1 MNIWRILDIDP
12 TEDISTIKK
21 AYAKK
26 LKLHHPEDDPEGYQ
40 QLREAYDLAIKMAKK
55 GQGKPK
61 AEVTSIADAETP
73 VQPEEDTPILTVP
86 RRLSFQHI
94 DAAPDRNDP
103 VEQTDTFIE
112 EDTPILT
119 VPRRLSFQHID
130 AAPDRNDPVEQLDTF
145 IEEDTSIL
153 TVQRRLSFQHIDAA
167 PDRND
172 PVEQLDTFMQEDTI
186 LTVQRRLSF
195 QHIDATPDRND
206 PIEQLDSFME
216 QVRALYNDFPSRI
229 NPENWAKLL
238 RSDFVWN
245 IHLRRI
251 VSDRLF
257 HFLHEHHHLPK
268 SVWLILEDGFQW
280 RELIQE
286 PFYMD
291 KHSKIFCQYYLKQL
305 DHPGLRF
312 DTLLAASHLDRDLF
326 LSYRDAAYQ
335 ALKENQL
342 EQASNSLNAAIALFA
357 DDPELLRLQGEYCQ
371 RVGDTA
377 GALDAYSR
385 IISIQS
391 DDIDS
396 YLARAYIWY
405 HKQHVTEAQ
414 KECEYILSQLPTHP
428 EALSLLG
435 KCQLKLGIE
444 AHAKVTF
451 EHLLAASPHD
461 YEALILLTQIRGNM
475 LKQVKKLPAKE
486 RKHALQQLASELGER
501 KDLNKQIKPAIHFQ
515 VAIATVTLALIMLF
529 QSLLYNAY
537 VDHKKSTPI
546 SNVELHQNGLVKL
559 SSPEDLKQIGPN
571 QFVQAK
577 LTNLRFLK
585 IYQYT
590 KTDKDGN
597 SYTAY
602 ENYLTLNETGDIGKI
617 NPSGYVKIG
626 YLGDTPILVIMKHST
641 IEIEKTGILEFEMGQ
656 VMDIPPKVLTDTKK
670 MLQDLELTSLFDF
683 NKLNQNQMIEVKYL
697 TIPTIPSPSPP
708 LEIYF
713 YGLILLVLCRFF
725 FGSLYNLYIIT
736 RVY

>member
-26 LKLHHPEDDPEGYQ
+26 LKMHHPEDDPEGYQ
-40 QLREAYDLAIKMAKK
+40 QLREAYDRAIKMAKQREK
-55 GQGKPK
+55 IPK
-61 AEVTSIADAETP
+61 AEVTFTADTEAP
-73 VQPEEDTPILTVP
+73 VQVEEDTPV
-86 RRLSFQHI
+86 
-94 DAAPDRNDP
+94 
-103 VEQTDTFIE
+103 
-112 EDTPILT
+112 
-119 VPRRLSFQHID
+119 
-130 AAPDRNDPVEQLDTF
+130 
-145 IEEDTSIL
+145 L
-153 TVQRRLSFQHIDAA
+153 TVQRRLSFQHIDATL
-167 PDRND
+167 DRNN
-172 PVEQLDTFMQEDTI
+172 PVVEEDTPI

-195 QHIDATPDRND
+195 QHIDATLDRND
-206 PIEQLDSFME
+206 PVVEEDTPVLTVQRRMSFQHIDVTLDRNNPVEQIDTFME
-216 QVRALYNDFPSRI
+216 QVKALYDDFPSRI
-229 NPENWAKLL
+229 NPENWTKLL
-238 RSDFVWN
+238 RSDLVWN
-245 IHLRRI
+245 IHQSRI

-280 RELIQE
+280 RELIQK

-291 KHSKIFCQYYLKQL
+291 KHSKKFCQYYLKQL
-305 DHPGLRF
+305 DEPGLRF
-312 DTLLAASHLDRDLF
+312 DTLLAATHLDRDKF

-371 RVGDTA
+371 RIGDPD

-385 IISIQS
+385 IISIQP

-414 KECEYILSQLPTHP
+414 KECEYILSQLPNHP

-435 KCQLKLGIE
+435 KCELKLGK
-444 AHAKVTF
+444 AAQAKVTF
-451 EHLLAASPHD
+451 EKLLAASPHD

-475 LKQVKKLPAKE
+475 LKQVKKLPAKD
-486 RKHALQQLASELGER
+486 RKHALQQLTSELGER
-501 KDLNKQIKPAIHFQ
+501 KGLNKQIKPAIHFQ
-515 VAIATVTLALIMLF
+515 VAVATVALALIMLF
-529 QSLLYNAY
+529 QSLLYNVY
-537 VDHKKSTPI
+537 VDHTKSTPI

-559 SSPEDLKQIGPN
+559 SSPEALKQIGPN

-577 LTNLRFLK
+577 LTNLRNLN

-597 SYTAY
+597 SYTTY
-602 ENYLTLNETGDIGKI
+602 ENYLTLNETGDIRKI
-617 NPSGYVKIG
+617 TPSGYVKIG
-626 YLGDTPILVIMKHST
+626 YLGDTPILVITKHST

-656 VMDIPPKVLTDTKK
+656 IMDIPPKVLVDTKK
-670 MLQDLELTSLFDF
+670 MLQHLELTPLFDF

-697 TIPTIPSPSPP
+697 TIPTSPSPP
-708 LEIYF
+708 LAIYF

-725 FGSLYNLYIIT
+725 FGSLYKLYIIT
-736 RVY
+736 RFY

>member
-61 AEVTSIADAETP
+61 AEVTSIADAEPP

-94 DAAPDRNDP
+94 DAAPDRHDP
-103 VEQTDTFIE
+103 VEQIDTFIE
-112 EDTPILT
+112 EDPSILT
-119 VPRRLSFQHID
+119 VP
-130 AAPDRNDPVEQLDTF
+130 
-145 IEEDTSIL
+145 
-153 TVQRRLSFQHIDAA
+153 
-167 PDRND
+167 
-172 PVEQLDTFMQEDTI
+172 
-186 LTVQRRLSF
+186 RRLSF

-206 PIEQLDSFME
+206 PIEQIDSFME
-216 QVRALYNDFPSRI
+216 QVKALYNDFPSRI
-229 NPENWAKLL
+229 NPESWAKLL

-312 DTLLAASHLDRDLF
+312 DTLLAAPHLDRDLF
-326 LSYRDAAYQ
+326 LSYRDVAYQ

-385 IISIQS
+385 IICIQP

-435 KCQLKLGIE
+435 KCQLKLGNE
-444 AHAKVTF
+444 AQAKVTF
-451 EHLLAASPHD
+451 EQLLAASPHD

-486 RKHALQQLASELGER
+486 RKHALQQLTSELGER

-529 QSLLYNAY
+529 QSLLYNAF
-537 VDHKKSTPI
+537 VDHTKLTPI
-546 SNVELHQNGLVKL
+546 SYIQLHRNGLVNV
-559 SSPEDLKQIGPN
+559 SSPEALGQIGPN
-571 QFVQAK
+571 QFVQARI
-577 LTNLRFLK
+577 TNLRTLH

-590 KTDKDGN
+590 KTDTDGN
-597 SYTAY
+597 SSTTY
-602 ENYLTLNETGDIGKI
+602 ENTLTLNETGAVGKTT
-617 NPSGYVKIG
+617 PSGWVEIG
-626 YLGDTPILVIMKHST
+626 YLGDTPILVITKQSS

-670 MLQDLELTSLFDF
+670 MLLDLELTSLFDF
-683 NKLNQNQMIEVKYL
+683 NKLNQNQMIDVRYM
-697 TIPTIPSPSPP
+697 TIPSPP

-725 FGSLYNLYIIT
+725 FGSLYKLYIIT

>member
-1 MNIWRILDIDP
+1 MNIWRILDIEP
-12 TEDISTIKK
+12 TDDISTIKK

-26 LKLHHPEDDPEGYQ
+26 LKLHHPEDDPDGYQ
-40 QLREAYDLAIKMAKK
+40 QLREAYDRAIKMAKQREK
-55 GQGKPK
+55 KQK
-61 AEVTSIADAETP
+61 AEVTFTADTEAPIQT
-73 VQPEEDTPILTVP
+73 EEDTPILTV
-86 RRLSFQHI
+86 QH
-94 DAAPDRNDP
+94 
-103 VEQTDTFIE
+103 
-112 EDTPILT
+112 
-119 VPRRLSFQHID
+119 
-130 AAPDRNDPVEQLDTF
+130 
-145 IEEDTSIL
+145 
-153 TVQRRLSFQHIDAA
+153 
-167 PDRND
+167 
-172 PVEQLDTFMQEDTI
+172 
-186 LTVQRRLSF
+186 RLSF
-195 QHIDATPDRND
+195 QHIDATLDRND
-206 PIEQLDSFME
+206 PVEEIDTFME
-216 QVRALYNDFPSRI
+216 QVKALYDDFPSRI
-229 NPENWAKLL
+229 NPENWTKLL
-238 RSDFVWN
+238 RSDLVWN
-245 IHLRRI
+245 IHQNRI

-280 RELIQE
+280 RELIQK

-291 KHSKIFCQYYLKQL
+291 KHSKKFCQYYLKQL
-305 DHPGLRF
+305 DEPGLCF
-312 DTLLAASHLDRDLF
+312 DTLLAATHLDRDLF

-342 EQASNSLNAAIALFA
+342 EQASHSLNAAIALFA

-371 RVGDTA
+371 RIGDTD

-385 IISIQS
+385 IISIQP

-405 HKQHVTEAQ
+405 NNQHFTEAQ
-414 KECEYILSQLPTHP
+414 KECEYILSQLPDHP

-435 KCQLKLGIE
+435 KCQLKQGN
-444 AHAKVTF
+444 AAQAKVTF
-451 EHLLAASPHD
+451 EQLLAACPHD

-486 RKHALQQLASELGER
+486 RKHVLQQLTSELGER
-501 KDLNKQIKPAIHFQ
+501 KGLNKQIKPAIHFQ
-515 VAIATVTLALIMLF
+515 VAIATVALALIMLF

-537 VDHKKSTPI
+537 VDHTKSTPI
-546 SNVELHQNGLVKL
+546 SNVELHQDGLVNV
-559 SSPEDLKQIGPN
+559 SSPEALEQIGPN

-577 LTNLRFLK
+577 LTNLRSLK

-617 NPSGYVKIG
+617 TPSGYVEIG
-626 YLGDTPILVIMKHST
+626 YLGDTPILVITKHST

-656 VMDIPPKVLTDTKK
+656 VMDIPPKVLMDTKK

-683 NKLNQNQMIEVKYL
+683 NKLNQNQMVEVKYL

-725 FGSLYNLYIIT
+725 FGSLYKLYIIT
-736 RVY
+736 RFY